1 MPNNLEVGMKNTLED
16 FKTKTKRCED
26 VFEAD
31 RVCLV
36 WLRLSCREY
45 VKVVVFLEGIGNCD
59 VRNVVSG
66 KTCSLDTV
74 GFDKTFKHGW

>member
-1 MPNNLEVGMKNTLED
+1 MKNTLED

-36 WLRLSCREY
+36 WLRLSCRECG
-45 VKVVVFLEGIGNCD
+45 E
-59 VRNVVSG
+59 
-66 KTCSLDTV
+66 V
-74 GFDKTFKHGW
+74 GEYAAKMLSIVEEMLSK